1 MKKEIVFLMSSLGM
15 GGAERVVVSL
25 ANWIVTNTDSN
36 VTILKFIDEKSS
48 YPLNDKIRIID
59 MPKSNKNRF
68 LNIVDR
74 YNFCKKEFSNIEPDI
89 IISFFNKTQLYAYL
103 SKPKKTILIGSERCN
118 VLKLSFYEK

>member
-68 LNIVDR
+68 LKSV
-74 YNFCKKEFSNIEPDI
+74 F
-89 IISFFNKTQLYAYL
+89 
-103 SKPKKTILIGSERCN
+103 
-118 VLKLSFYEK
+118 